1 MKVTS
6 QSSISTV
13 AYRCPVPRFLIR
25 RLVIRQLLVCAALA
39 IGVGAIAGCRTS
51 PGNNPSGTATPG
63 ISGNLSISAAASLQ
77 GAFTEIAAAF
87 ENAYPKVSVSINFGA
102 SSTLARQIIDGAPVD
117 VFASADQT
125 TMTKVADAQLL
136 SDIPTVFATNSLEII
151 VRKGNPS
158 SIDSLAGLARTG
170 LIYVT
175 CAPEVPIGRY
185 AAEALLDAGV
195 TVKPASFEPDVKGI
209 VTKVSSG
216 EADAGI
222 VYRTDV
228 LAAGE
233 IAAGVAIPDQF
244 DVRATYPQAVIMSSP
259 NETAAS
265 AWMSFISGAEG
276 QAILRAYGFGQP

>member
-1 MKVTS
+1 MTGESSTS
-6 QSSISTV
+6 AV
-13 AYRCPVPRFLIR
+13 AYRCPMPGIFIK
-25 RLVIRQLLVCAALA
+25 RLLACAALA
-39 IGVGAIAGCRTS
+39 IGIGAIAGCGTG
-51 PGNNPSGTATPG
+51 PGGDGDGTATAG

-77 GAFTEIAAAF
+77 GAFTEMAAAF
-87 ENAYPKVSVSINFGA
+87 EDAHPKVSVSINFGA

-117 VFASADQT
+117 VFASADQAN
-125 TMTKVADAQLL
+125 MTEVVDAELL
-136 SDIPTVFATNSLEII
+136 RDIPTIFATNSLEII

-158 SIDSLAGLARTG
+158 GIDSLADLAETG

-185 AAEALLDAGV
+185 AAESLLEAGV
-195 TVKPASFEPDVKGI
+195 TVNPASFEPDVKGI

-233 IAAGVAIPDQF
+233 TATGVAIPDQF
-244 DVRATYPQAVIMSSP
+244 NVRATYPQAVLTGSP
-259 NETAAS
+259 NEAASS
-265 AWMSFISGAEG
+265 AWMSFVAGAEG

>member
-1 MKVTS
+1 MTGESSTS
-6 QSSISTV
+6 AV
-13 AYRCPVPRFLIR
+13 AYRCPMPGIFIK
-25 RLVIRQLLVCAALA
+25 RLLACAALA
-39 IGVGAIAGCRTS
+39 IGIGAIAGCGTG
-51 PGNNPSGTATPG
+51 PGGDGDGTATAG

-77 GAFTEIAAAF
+77 GAFTEMAAAF
-87 ENAYPKVSVSINFGA
+87 EDAHPKVSVSINFGA

-117 VFASADQT
+117 VFASADQAN
-125 TMTKVADAQLL
+125 MTEVVDAELL
-136 SDIPTVFATNSLEII
+136 RDIPTIFATNSLEII

-158 SIDSLAGLARTG
+158 GIDSLADLAETG

-185 AAEALLDAGV
+185 AAESLLEAGV
-195 TVKPASFEPDVKGI
+195 TVNPASFEPDVKGI

-233 IAAGVAIPDQF
+233 TATGVAIPDQF
-244 DVRATYPQAVIMSSP
+244 NVRATYPQAVLTGSP
-259 NETAAS
+259 NEAAAS
-265 AWMSFISGAEG
+265 AWMSFVAGAEG

>member
-1 MKVTS
+1 MTGESSTS
-6 QSSISTV
+6 AV
-13 AYRCPVPRFLIR
+13 AYRCPMPGIFIK
-25 RLVIRQLLVCAALA
+25 RLLACAALA
-39 IGVGAIAGCRTS
+39 IGIGAIAGCGTG
-51 PGNNPSGTATPG
+51 PGGDGDGTATAG
-63 ISGNLSISAAASLQ
+63 ISGYLSISAAASLQ
-77 GAFTEIAAAF
+77 GAFTEMAAAF
-87 ENAYPKVSVSINFGA
+87 EDAHPKVSVSINFGA

-117 VFASADQT
+117 VFASADQAN
-125 TMTKVADAQLL
+125 MTEVVDAELL
-136 SDIPTVFATNSLEII
+136 RDIPTIFATNSLEII

-158 SIDSLAGLARTG
+158 GIDSLADLAETG

-185 AAEALLDAGV
+185 AAESLLEAGV
-195 TVKPASFEPDVKGI
+195 TVNPASFEPDVKGI

-233 IAAGVAIPDQF
+233 TATGVAIPDQF
-244 DVRATYPQAVIMSSP
+244 NVRATYPQAVLTGSP
-259 NETAAS
+259 NEAASS
-265 AWMSFISGAEG
+265 AWMSFIAGAEG

>member
-1 MKVTS
+1 MLTRPLFACS
-6 QSSISTV
+6 
-13 AYRCPVPRFLIR
+13 
-25 RLVIRQLLVCAALA
+25 ALA
-39 IGVGAIAGCRTS
+39 IGIGAIAGCGVG
-51 PGNNPSGTATPG
+51 PGNNARGTATPG

-77 GAFTEIAAAF
+77 SAFTAMAAAF
-87 ENAYPKVSVSINFGA
+87 EKTHPQVSVSINFGA

-125 TMTKVADAQLL
+125 NMTKVAEAQLL
-136 SDIPTVFATNSLEII
+136 SDVPTIFATNSLEII

-158 SIDSLAGLARTG
+158 GIDSLADLARTG

-185 AAEALLDAGV
+185 ATEALRDAGV

-228 LAAGE
+228 LAAGKT
-233 IAAGVAIPDQF
+233 AAGVAIPDQF
-244 DVRATYPQAVIMSSP
+244 DVRATYPQAVLISSP
-259 NETAAS
+259 NETAAN
-265 AWMSFISGAEG
+265 AWTSFVSGADG

>member
-1 MKVTS
+1 MPMRPLF
-6 QSSISTV
+6 
-13 AYRCPVPRFLIR
+13 A
-25 RLVIRQLLVCAALA
+25 CAALA
-39 IGVGAIAGCRTS
+39 IGLSAIAGCS
-51 PGNNPSGTATPG
+51 IGAGNNSSGTATPG
-63 ISGNLSISAAASLQ
+63 VSGNLSISAAASLQ
-77 GAFTEIAAAF
+77 GAFTEMAAAF
-87 ENAYPKVSVSINFGA
+87 KIAHPQVSVSINFGA

-125 TMTKVADAQLL
+125 NMTKVAEAQLL
-136 SDIPTVFATNSLEII
+136 SDIPTIFATNSLEII
-151 VRKGNPS
+151 VRKGNPLG
-158 SIDSLAGLARTG
+158 IDSLADLARLG

-185 AAEALLDAGV
+185 SAEALRDAGI

-228 LAAGE
+228 LAADE
-233 IAAGVAIPDQF
+233 TAAGVRIPDQF
-244 DVRATYPQAVIMSSP
+244 DVRATYPQAVLLRSQ
-259 NETAAS
+259 NETAAN
-265 AWMSFISGAEG
+265 AWMSFVSGAEG